1 MKFKKVLSVLL
12 AVSAVAG
19 TVVSMSG
26 CSGNSEDGIV
36 LTWKMPGPGKQKD
49 ADKVWAEF
57 NEQLKTYEGF
67 EDVTVNFEIY
77 DASDYSQ
84 KFLNAQIKG
93 GAMDII
99 QTYTLDFVKEARNG
113 TFAPLNEY
121 LDDEMK
127 ETKEEL
133 PEFIFK
139 YGEVDGSIYGITNYQ
154 MCPNMYALN
163 INKELADKYL
173 DIAKIKELLSK
184 KEFDEALFDELE
196 PLLEG
201 AKANGELDKGFNPL
215 FSYMFASRL
224 YDDLGKM
231 FCIETYGE
239 DTEVNLFF
247 ETKENKAVY
256 DRMHEWFEK
265 GYIRKDVLSV
275 DDLKKDND
283 KKGGHLMWIANNYK
297 GNEVVTNAETGTTSY
312 VLYLSPNPVV
322 PVSNAAGALAISANS
337 QNKELAAKLIN
348 LMNCERGK
356 DLYNLLVWGLEGEH
370 YNKVS
375 EDKIET
381 IGYTGQGTSSA
392 PYGLWKWV
400 VGNTKYAYDTQ
411 ADAEG
416 YKTFVFED
424 FNEGENTVIS
434 RAIGFK
440 PDFTAYESNVHQI
453 SSIDSEYTKPLMYGA
468 VENYESV
475 YAEFMDKLK
484 SCKSDEIEKEIEKQ
498 LKEYLSAE

>member
-1 MKFKKVLSVLL
+1 MIKKVLTMTLAAAMLCAAAGCGGSSVNEN
-12 AVSAVAG
+12 G
-19 TVVSMSG
+19 ET
-26 CSGNSEDGIV
+26 V
-36 LTWKMPGPGKQKD
+36 LTWTMPGPGKQPD

-57 NEQLKTYEGF
+57 NNQLKTYEGF
-67 EDVTVNFEIY
+67 ENVTVNFDVV
-77 DASDYSQ
+77 DASEYSQ
-84 KFLNAQIKG
+84 KFLMAQTG
-93 GAMDII
+93 GDVMDII
-99 QTYTLDFVKEARNG
+99 QTYTLDFVKESRNG
-113 TFAPLNEY
+113 SFAPLDEY

-139 YGEVDGSIYGITNYQ
+139 YGEVDGAVYGITNYQ

-173 DIAKIKELLSK
+173 DMAKVKDLLAK
-184 KEFDEALFDELE
+184 KEFDVALFDELE
-196 PLLEG
+196 KLLEG
-201 AKANGELDKGFNPL
+201 AKADGVLDKGFNPL

-224 YDDLGKM
+224 YDDIGKM
-231 FCIETYGE
+231 FCIETYG
-239 DTEVNLFF
+239 DSTDVKLFF
-247 ETKENKAVY
+247 ETEENKKVY
-256 DRMHEWFEK
+256 DKMNEWFAK

-283 KKGGHLMWIANNYK
+283 KAGGHIMWIANNYK
-297 GNEVVTNAETGTTSY
+297 GEEVVTGTESGIESY
-312 VLYLSPNPVV
+312 VIYLSPNPVI

-337 QNKELAAKLIN
+337 ENKELAAKLIN

-356 DLYNLLVWGLEGEH
+356 DLYNLLVWGFEGEH

-375 EDKIET
+375 EDRIET
-381 IGYTGQGTSSA
+381 IDYTGQGTSSA

-400 VGNTKYAYDTQ
+400 VGNTKYAYNTQ
-411 ADAEG
+411 ADDEN
-416 YKTFVFED
+416 YKTFVFDE
-424 FNEGENTVIS
+424 FNEGENTVVS

-440 PDFTAYESNVHQI
+440 ADFSEFESNVQQI

-468 VENYESV
+468 VEDYESV

-484 SCKSDEIEKEIEKQ
+484 ACKSDEICRGIQSQ
-498 LKEYLSAE
+498 LEEYLSAE

>member
-1 MKFKKVLSVLL
+1 MKKKVLTVTLAAAMLISVC
-12 AVSAVAG
+12 
-19 TVVSMSG
+19 G
-26 CSGNSEDGIV
+26 CGGGKNTNENGEVV
-36 LTWKMPGPGKQKD
+36 LTWTMPGPGKQMD

-57 NEQLKTYEGF
+57 NKQLKTYEGF
-67 EDVTVNFEIY
+67 ENVTVNFDIS
-77 DASDYSQ
+77 DAGDYSQ
-84 KFLNAQIKG
+84 KFLMAQTG
-93 GAMDII
+93 GEDMDII

-113 TFAPLNEY
+113 TFAPLDEY

-139 YGEVDGSIYGITNYQ
+139 YGEVDGEVYGITNYQ
-154 MCPNMYALN
+154 MCPNMYSLN
-163 INKELADKYL
+163 INKALADKYL
-173 DIAKIKELLSK
+173 DINKIKELLAK
-184 KEFDEALFDELE
+184 KEFDTALFDALE

-201 AKANGELDKGFNPL
+201 AKQNGELGKGFNPL

-224 YDDLGKM
+224 YDNLTGM
-231 FCIETYGE
+231 FCIDTYGE
-239 DTEVNLFF
+239 STDVKLFF
-247 ETKENKAVY
+247 ETEENKKVY
-256 DRMHEWFEK
+256 DKMNEWFTK

-283 KKGGHLMWIANNYK
+283 KKDGHIMWIANNYK
-297 GNEVVTNAETGTTSY
+297 GSEVVANAETGTENY

-337 QNKELAAKLIN
+337 ENKEVAAKLIN

-375 EDKIET
+375 DDKIET
-381 IGYTGQGTSSA
+381 LDYTGQGTSSA

-400 VGNTKYAYDTQ
+400 IGNTKYAYDTQ

-416 YKTFVFED
+416 YKSFVFDE

-440 PDFTAYESNVHQI
+440 ADLTDYESNIQQI

-468 VENYESV
+468 VENYEKV

-484 SCKSDEIEKEIEKQ
+484 SCKSDEICKELQTQLEEFLSEK
-498 LKEYLSAE
+498 